1 MTMPE
6 NLTLPTRKLLIG
18 GDWKSATAEER
29 IESINPANGEV
40 FTHIESAT
48 EADVDQA
55 VKSARRTFEN
65 PVWRR
70 MRPLD
75 RGKLLERVAQLI
87 EGQAEEL
94 ALLEC
99 LDNGKPAHLAA
110 MVDVPSAAEIFRYM
124 AGWCTKLSGKTL
136 SISGDGSQFH
146 AYTLRQPL
154 GVVGAI
160 VPWNYPLA
168 MAAWKIASALA
179 AGCTMVL
186 KPSEVT
192 SLTALRLGELI
203 LEAGIPEGALNIV
216 TGYGH
221 TAGQALISHPDVDK
235 VAFTGSTA
243 VGKHILRES
252 ANDLKRVSLELG
264 GKSPTIVMPDADL
277 EQAIPGAAMSI
288 FFNSGQIC
296 FAGSRLLVHKDIYD
310 TVLAGVSEVARSLPI
325 GDGMN
330 QETMIGPVISEQQ
343 RLRIMNYIDIGI
355 SEGSEVVTGG
365 GNGGQDKGF
374 FVEPTILANT
384 DPQQKVFQE
393 EIFGPVLTATPF
405 GDIDEAIELANR
417 THYGLG
423 ANIWSQNVSTCH
435 RLAEAIN
442 AGTVWTNCYF
452 VIDPAMPFGGFKESG
467 IGREVGEEGFTMYTE
482 SKSVCVKLD

>member
-1 MTMPE
+1 MNMPE
-6 NLTLPTRKLLIG
+6 SLNLPNRKLLIG
-18 GDWKSATAEER
+18 GDWKPAAGEER
-29 IESINPANGEV
+29 IDSINPANGRV
-40 FTHIESAT
+40 VTQIESGS
-48 EADVDQA
+48 EADIDLA
-55 VKSARRTFEN
+55 VKTARATFDS
-65 PVWRR
+65 VGWRR

-75 RGKLLERVAQLI
+75 RGKLMERVAQLI
-87 EGQAEEL
+87 EDNAQEL

-136 SISGDGSQFH
+136 PVSGDGSRFH
-146 AYTLRQPL
+146 AYTLRQPV

-168 MAAWKIASALA
+168 MAAWKIAPALA
-179 AGCTMVL
+179 AGCTVVL
-186 KPSEVT
+186 KPSEIT

-203 LEAGIPEGALNIV
+203 LEAGVPEGALNII

-221 TAGQALISHPDVDK
+221 TAGQALISHPGVDK
-235 VAFTGSTA
+235 IAFTGSTA

-252 ANDLKRVSLELG
+252 ASDLKRVSLELG
-264 GKSPTIVMPDADL
+264 GKSPTIVMPDANL

-296 FAGSRLLVHKDIYD
+296 FAGSRLLVHKDSYD
-310 TVLAGVSEVARSLPI
+310 TVLAGVSEVARSLPM
-325 GDGMN
+325 GNGMDP
-330 QETMIGPVISEQQ
+330 QTMIGPVVSEQQ
-343 RLRIMNYIDIGI
+343 RQRIMDYIDIGR
-355 SEGSEVVTGG
+355 SEGSELVTGG
-365 GNGGQDKGF
+365 GNGGLGEGY

-384 DPQQKVFQE
+384 SPQQKVFQE

-405 GDIDEAIELANR
+405 SDIEEAIELANQ

-423 ANIWSQNVSTCH
+423 ANVWSQNVNTCH
-435 RLAEAIN
+435 RLAEAID

-467 IGREVGEEGFTMYTE
+467 IGREVGEEGFNMYTE

>member
-1 MTMPE
+1 
-6 NLTLPTRKLLIG
+6 
-18 GDWKSATAEER
+18 
-29 IESINPANGEV
+29 
-40 FTHIESAT
+40 
-48 EADVDQA
+48 
-55 VKSARRTFEN
+55 
-65 PVWRR
+65 

-75 RGKLLERVAQLI
+75 RGKLMERIAQLI
-87 EGQAEEL
+87 EENADEL

-110 MVDVPSAAEIFRYM
+110 MVDVPSAADIFRYM

-136 SISGDGSQFH
+136 PVSGDGSRFH
-146 AYTLRQPL
+146 AYTLRQPI
-154 GVVGAI
+154 GVVGAV

-168 MAAWKIASALA
+168 MAAWKIAPALA

-186 KPSEVT
+186 KPSELT
-192 SLTALRLGELI
+192 SMTALRLGELI
-203 LEAGIPEGALNIV
+203 LEAGVPEGALNIV

-221 TAGQALISHPDVDK
+221 TVGQALISHPGVDK
-235 VAFTGSTA
+235 VAFTGSTS

-325 GDGMN
+325 GNGMDPH
-330 QETMIGPVISEQQ
+330 TMIGPVVSEQQ
-343 RLRIMNYIDIGI
+343 RQRIMDYLDIGS
-355 SEGSEVVTGG
+355 SEGSEIVTGG
-365 GNGGQDKGF
+365 GNGGHDAGF

-384 DPQQKVFQE
+384 SPHQKVFQE

-405 GDIDEAIELANR
+405 SDIDEAIELANQ

-423 ANIWSQNVSTCH
+423 ANVWSQNVNTCH
-435 RLAEAIN
+435 TLAEAIN

-482 SKSVCVKLD
+482 SKSVCIKIDPGS